1 MNQRTT
7 KYYKQQR
14 THIAATMGDSDD
26 DHDRHSRDKFKRER
40 NDYSFKRT
48 SDWDSSASANWM
60 NAGDRYTNRNSG
72 RDSFGRDQKPNGN
85 YGQRNRYNDMS
96 PPMKR
101 FRNTRDWDREYPSD
115 RPFNRNSFNSSHD
128 NSFDNSTS
136 NARTDEGPTQPLMLS
151 FKQFMNNLDDSIDH
165 IEATTKY
172 NNYKS
177 EFRKKQLTEFFN
189 AHKEE
194 EW

>member
-1 MNQRTT
+1 
-7 KYYKQQR
+7 
-14 THIAATMGDSDD
+14 MGDSDE
-26 DHDRHSRDKFKRER
+26 DHNDRHSRDKFKRER
-40 NDYSFKRT
+40 NDYSFNKR
-48 SDWDSSASANWM
+48 SDWESGNSMNWM
-60 NAGDRYTNRNSG
+60 GDRYNQARNQGG

-85 YGQRNRYNDMS
+85 YGPRGNHRYNDMS

-101 FRNTRDWDREYPSD
+101 FRNTRDYDDRSGVNYASD
-115 RPFNRNSFNSSHD
+115 RSFNRSYGSAYD
-128 NSFDNSTS
+128 NSFESSRDGRDGDGH
-136 NARTDEGPTQPLMLS
+136 APTQPIMLT

-172 NNYKS
+172 NEYKV
-177 EFRKKQLTEFFN
+177 EFKRKQLTEFFN

>member
-1 MNQRTT
+1 
-7 KYYKQQR
+7 
-14 THIAATMGDSDD
+14 MGDSDD

-40 NDYSFKRT
+40 NDYSFKRS
-48 SDWDSSASANWM
+48 SDWDSPSANWM

-96 PPMKR
+96 PPLKR
-101 FRNTRDWDREYPSD
+101 FRNQRDAWPDREYSD
-115 RPFNRNSFNSSHD
+115 RSFNRNTYNNS
-128 NSFDNSTS
+128 SFDNSFEN
-136 NARTDEGPTQPLMLS
+136 NAPSRTDEGPTQPMMLS
-151 FKQFMNNLDDSIDH
+151 FKQYMNNLDDSIDH

-172 NNYKS
+172 NNYKI

>member
-1 MNQRTT
+1 
-7 KYYKQQR
+7 
-14 THIAATMGDSDD
+14 MGDSDD
-26 DHDRHSRDKFKRER
+26 DRHSRDKFKRER
-40 NDYSFKRT
+40 TDYSFKRS
-48 SDWDSSASANWM
+48 SDWDSQASANWM
-60 NAGDRYTNRNSG
+60 SAGDRYTNRNSG

-96 PPMKR
+96 PPLKR
-101 FRNTRDWDREYPSD
+101 FRNQRDGWSNDHSD
-115 RPFNRNSFNSSHD
+115 RSFNRNSYN
-128 NSFDNSTS
+128 NSFDNNTS
-136 NARTDEGPTQPLMLS
+136 NRNDEQGPTQPLMLN

-177 EFRKKQLTEFFN
+177 EFKKKQLTEFFN

>member
-1 MNQRTT
+1 
-7 KYYKQQR
+7 
-14 THIAATMGDSDD
+14 MGDSDE
-26 DHDRHSRDKFKRER
+26 DHNDRHSRDKFKRER
-40 NDYSFKRT
+40 NDYSFN
-48 SDWDSSASANWM
+48 SMNWM
-60 NAGDRYTNRNSG
+60 GGRYNQPRVQGG

-85 YGQRNRYNDMS
+85 YGPRGNHRYNDMS

-101 FRNTRDWDREYPSD
+101 FRNTRDYDDRLGGGNYASD
-115 RPFNRNSFNSSHD
+115 RSFNRSYGSAYD
-128 NSFDNSTS
+128 NSFENSTS
-136 NARTDEGPTQPLMLS
+136 RDGDGHAPTQPIMLT

-172 NNYKS
+172 NEYKL
-177 EFRKKQLTEFFN
+177 EFRRKQLTEFFN